1 MISMDQAKMDKLIK
15 KFTKE
20 KKLNFLAENRVDIR
34 ELEMLAQVI
43 KSNQLSCLD
52 GNLVRTFEN
61 EFAQLL
67 GVKHAIAVNSGTAAL
82 FVAMRAWG
90 IKPGDEVIVPPFTF
104 MASASS
110 VLHNNAIPVFAD
122 IEVKTYNMDPEDA
135 IKKITDKTK
144 AIMPVH
150 LAGMPADMGPLI
162 DVCKEKNIML
172 LEDACQAHMAK
183 FNGKYVGT
191 VGDAGAFS
199 FYPSKNMT
207 TGEGGMIT
215 TDNEELAEVCRQ
227 LRHHGEEAWY
237 KFARLGW
244 NYRMDELGGAVG
256 LAQVKKM
263 PKFVQQ
269 RQMIWAYIRENIK
282 GIPGVIMPDV
292 PDYAETSANWLPIR
306 IDAKAVGYENTQ
318 QYVNELNKKNAFT
331 KIIYP
336 EPLYHT
342 KVFQEGDSFLAVK
355 LPEYKMG
362 LCPVCEQINKEL
374 IGVDTHPEITKEH
387 CDFIINRFK
396 VASKVITE

>member
-1 MISMDQAKMDKLIK
+1 MDKLIK

-227 LRHHGEEAWY
+227 LRHHGE
-237 KFARLGW
+237 KHGINSPGW
-244 NYRMDELGGAVG
+244 AGTTEWMN
-256 LAQVKKM
+256 
-263 PKFVQQ
+263 
-269 RQMIWAYIRENIK
+269 WAA
-282 GIPGVIMPDV
+282 P
-292 PDYAETSANWLPIR
+292 
-306 IDAKAVGYENTQ
+306 
-318 QYVNELNKKNAFT
+318 
-331 KIIYP
+331 
-336 EPLYHT
+336 
-342 KVFQEGDSFLAVK
+342 
-355 LPEYKMG
+355 
-362 LCPVCEQINKEL
+362 
-374 IGVDTHPEITKEH
+374 
-387 CDFIINRFK
+387 
-396 VASKVITE
+396 